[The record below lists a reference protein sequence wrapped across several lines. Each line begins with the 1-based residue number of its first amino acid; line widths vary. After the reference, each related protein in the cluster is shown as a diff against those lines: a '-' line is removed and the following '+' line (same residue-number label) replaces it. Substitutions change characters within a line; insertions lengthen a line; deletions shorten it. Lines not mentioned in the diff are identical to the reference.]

1 MRRASHSREEDVVSL
16 MTSFA
21 ITGIATGREVM
32 GSQTRTA
39 STTQLFP

>member
-1 MRRASHSREEDVVSL
+1 MRRAGHSREEEVVSL

-21 ITGIATGREVM
+21 ITGSATGRQIM

-39 STTQLFP
+39 STTHLFP